1 MGNIASRLVSECG
14 GLKLQRDPLEPRWS
28 HPLSLH
34 SEAGTRRPCGQ
45 PGERPP
51 CLRESEEWEVLW
63 TRRQDRNE
71 GVIKEAKKK
80 TSQRKSQSMREPKI
94 LSAVRKQVAESR
106 HSSLLD
112 SRPFCFAHMV
122 SLVSSI
128 TVLGLGCH
136 AEIKEVEERGE
147 EWRKALPFIRRSILF
162 PQGSGWT

>member
-1 MGNIASRLVSECG
+1 MGNIASGLVSECG

-28 HPLSLH
+28 HPP
-34 SEAGTRRPCGQ
+34 APTQKPATRRPCGQ

-51 CLRESEEWEVLW
+51 CLRESEEREVLW

-71 GVIKEAKKK
+71 GVFKEAKKK
-80 TSQRKSQSMREPKI
+80 TSQRKSRSMREPEI
-94 LSAVRKQVAESR
+94 LSAARKQAAERR

-128 TVLGLGCH
+128 TELGSGGH
-136 AEIKEVEERGE
+136 AEIKEVEGGRGD
-147 EWRKALPFIRRSILF
+147 RCCPDLMRLF
-162 PQGSGWT
+162 FYTKLEI

>member
-1 MGNIASRLVSECG
+1 MGNIASGLVSECG

-28 HPLSLH
+28 HPPASTQKP
-34 SEAGTRRPCGQ
+34 ATRRPCGQ

-71 GVIKEAKKK
+71 GVFKEAKKK
-80 TSQRKSQSMREPKI
+80 TSQRKSRSMREPEI
-94 LSAVRKQVAESR
+94 LSAVRKQAAERR

-128 TVLGLGCH
+128 TELGSGGY

-162 PQGSGWT
+162 P